1 MRDWIGTDLLVVWGS
16 DLANNQPVAG
26 SGEPIDISV
35 PVTRDTDS
43 GRGDSIVQTGL
54 ATFNNSLLSYIIFA
68 ANEETRA
75 ARIRKGQGD
84 SDDIGAPAC
93 K

>member
-1 MRDWIGTDLLVVWGS
+1 
-16 DLANNQPVAG
+16 
-26 SGEPIDISV
+26 V
-35 PVTRDTDS
+35 PVTRSIDA

-54 ATFNNSLLSYIIFA
+54 STFNTSLLSYIIFA

-75 ARIRKGQGD
+75 ARIRKGLGEGD
-84 SDDIGAPAC
+84 DLGAPAC